1 MDQKT
6 KITKLV
12 LESQGIDANDKR
24 VRQTIP
30 TWWVNPRKKEKGGLR
45 LTEQGFKCL
54 TDSGIKSHKV
64 KFENPMVIN
73 NKILINL
80 DRFIDCPWFATNR
93 EVFVFNDR
101 MAVQLV
107 LFEGDIVRFTEIKAK
122 NSQKT
127 VDY

>member
-12 LESQGIDANDKR
+12 LESQGIDASDKR

-54 TDSGIKSHKV
+54 TDSGIKSHRI

-107 LFEGDIVRFTEIKAK
+107 LFEGDIVRFTEIKSK
-122 NSQKT
+122 NSQKV
-127 VDY
+127 VDC

>member
-127 VDY
+127 VDC